1 MAAGGDTMVGSRV
14 QSRTLYSPGDN
25 PLQLRWSIKCQNVE
39 MKYATIKTGKAPLYD
54 VMTGLWRAEGK
65 VEEWEREREGDTW
78 LGGRES
84 RRLLT
89 DRKSKKNTLKKR
101 NE

>member
-1 MAAGGDTMVGSRV
+1 MAAGGDTMAGSRV

-25 PLQLRWSIKCQNVE
+25 PPQLRWSIKCQNVE

-65 VEEWEREREGDTW
+65 VEEWERERGRHVV
-78 LGGRES
+78 GGRES

-89 DRKSKKNTLKKR
+89 DRKSKKNTPKKR